1 MNCDY
6 QTSVQTLVYD
16 KSFVGEIINLELVTF
31 RRQFETSVHRDIDP
45 EETACLVDME
55 KVTRRTKI
63 LRLFYVCGADSREP
77 LGRFNQRSC
86 ADPESFVKGGR
97 TLTTFF

>member
-1 MNCDY
+1 M
-6 QTSVQTLVYD
+6 
-16 KSFVGEIINLELVTF
+16 
-31 RRQFETSVHRDIDP
+31 
-45 EETACLVDME
+45 VDME

-77 LGRFNQRSC
+77 LGRLDQRSC